1 MKQCAILIYTDSSA
15 EVQASFVD
23 TTSSRYSLEPYGLV
37 QPLQVREVLKTS
49 RDHSEYNSVVGYIG
63 HYGYS

>member
-1 MKQCAILIYTDSSA
+1 MYADSSA

-23 TTSSRYSLEPYGLV
+23 VTSSRYSLEPYGLV

-49 RDHSEYNSVVGYIG
+49 RDHSEYNGLVGCSG